1 MEPETDYTQIQFL
14 TKWSEYHPVLNR
26 YLQILYASKHFT
38 ALLNRIEELI
48 NSCYKP
54 PTSSWAPQP
63 QTVNE
68 LAAKII
74 EMIDTELTGIIFMQ
88 KYGVIRAII
97 KQCNY
102 VEFFRMFYNIGTHF
116 AVITETTGGMIANET
131 DDEMRVLIVSH
142 FARINVIYRPL
153 AKKYVKDNPSMK
165 IIVDGV
171 LRRIRLRG
179 IIKKFFLVDVHSD
192 INGLYLLSQH
202 PYINWDHITT
212 ANVEWNPRGVSRNP
226 NVTWDIVE
234 KNPGYPWSFYDLSFN
249 PNISREIAIRNISKD
264 WHTLWILQRLAEPT
278 DIPDT
283 TETVENSDTEDLA
296 DMMDITD
303 IADNT
308 ENTENWEK
316 WEDIDLDDYPSI
328 THAPKV
334 TRNFQKS
341 EKTYGNQK
349 CITWDDYYNEDD
361 YLNDFR
367 YAD

>member
-38 ALLNRIEELI
+38 ALLNRIHELV

-54 PTSSWAPQP
+54 PTSSWARLTQP

-116 AVITETTGGMIANET
+116 AVITDSSTGEAVE
-131 DDEMRVLIVSH
+131 DDEVRVLIVSH

-234 KNPGYPWSFYDLSFN
+234 KNPEYPWSFYDLSFN
-249 PNISREIAIRNISKD
+249 PNISRDIVIRNISKE
-264 WHTLWILQRLAEPT
+264 WHTLWILQRFP
-278 DIPDT
+278 DIPDIP
-283 TETVENSDTEDLA
+283 ENSDTEDLA
-296 DMMDITD
+296 DMMEISDFT
-303 IADNT
+303 
-308 ENTENWEK
+308 EK
-316 WEDIDLDDYPSI
+316 WEDIDIDPQP
-328 THAPKV
+328 THSS
-334 TRNFQKS
+334 RIIGN
-341 EKTYGNQK
+341 EK
-349 CITWDDYYNEDD
+349 CVTWDDYYNEDD

-367 YAD
+367 YSD